1 MAETNLAAVIR
12 LVSGQ
17 HLTPDEYTTEVR
29 GIPYITGPAD
39 FGPRYPTPSR
49 WTKERRALALRGDI
63 LVTVKGAG
71 VGKTNLVDCDE
82 LAISRQLMAV
92 RVTDA
97 DTDTGFVHLCLR
109 AAAAHFQNVM
119 VGSAI
124 PGISREDVL
133 DFKFCLPPLAEQR
146 RIVAKVEELM
156 GLCDALEAAQ
166 REWERCGRACAP
178 RPAPAHRTRLRFQ
191 PAAFRPPESPAP
203 YHRTRRPRASS
214 PIDFPTR
221 NLRRIVGPYRFMENS
236 QTRQHR

>member
-1 MAETNLAAVIR
+1 
-12 LVSGQ
+12 
-17 HLTPDEYTTEVR
+17 
-29 GIPYITGPAD
+29 
-39 FGPRYPTPSR
+39 
-49 WTKERRALALRGDI
+49 
-63 LVTVKGAG
+63 
-71 VGKTNLVDCDE
+71 
-82 LAISRQLMAV
+82 MAV

-166 REWERCGRACAP
+166 REWEAV
-178 RPAPAHRTRLRFQ
+178 RTRLRTSALHQ
-191 PAAFRPPESPAP
+191 LTEPGSDSNPPPSSSRISWPYHEPEDLALLRHRFSNSQSPADCWP
-203 YHRTRRPRASS
+203 
-214 PIDFPTR
+214 
-221 NLRRIVGPYRFMENS
+221 V
-236 QTRQHR
+236 